1 MRTTEVMQD
10 ARRAMEICNAC
21 RYCEGFCAVFPAME
35 LRREF
40 SNGDLSYLANLC
52 HNCRG
57 CYYACQYAP
66 PHPFGVNVPKT
77 FAELRTESYEA
88 YAWPR
93 PLAALFHRNGL
104 IVSLATAIGIAAVL
118 ILTMLFRPADV
129 LYGTHTGPGA
139 FYAVIPWGVLVLFAG
154 VTFLFSILALVM
166 GGANFWRDT
175 ESGSFGNGRT
185 IGAAL
190 RDVLTLRYL
199 GGEGHGCNDRDERFT
214 QTRRYLHHC
223 MFYGFLLCFAA
234 TCVATLYGD
243 ILGHDAPYAFLSLPV
258 LLGTVGGV
266 LLTIGTAGLIW
277 VKITADPA
285 PAAPNLMG
293 PDFALL
299 CLLLLSAASGLLLL
313 AFRATGAMGPLLAIH
328 FGIILALFIVL
339 PYCKFVHGIYRSLA
353 LLRWAKER
361 DQDAAVPSRPEQRA
375 PDSENLR
382 VALNIGPG
390 NKA

>member
-118 ILTMLFRPADV
+118 ILTTLFRPADV
-129 LYGTHTGPGA
+129 CSTGRIPAQARSTPSSPGA
-139 FYAVIPWGVLVLFAG
+139 CSCCLPGSRFFSRSWRWSWAG
-154 VTFLFSILALVM
+154 
-166 GGANFWRDT
+166 
-175 ESGSFGNGRT
+175 
-185 IGAAL
+185 
-190 RDVLTLRYL
+190 
-199 GGEGHGCNDRDERFT
+199 
-214 QTRRYLHHC
+214 
-223 MFYGFLLCFAA
+223 
-234 TCVATLYGD
+234 
-243 ILGHDAPYAFLSLPV
+243 
-258 LLGTVGGV
+258 
-266 LLTIGTAGLIW
+266 
-277 VKITADPA
+277 
-285 PAAPNLMG
+285 
-293 PDFALL
+293 
-299 CLLLLSAASGLLLL
+299 
-313 AFRATGAMGPLLAIH
+313 
-328 FGIILALFIVL
+328 
-339 PYCKFVHGIYRSLA
+339 
-353 LLRWAKER
+353 
-361 DQDAAVPSRPEQRA
+361 
-375 PDSENLR
+375 
-382 VALNIGPG
+382 
-390 NKA
+390 

>member
-1 MRTTEVMQD
+1 MQTTEVMQD
-10 ARRAMEICNAC
+10 ARRAMDICNAC

-40 SNGDLSYLANLC
+40 SNGDLAYLANLC

-77 FAELRTESYEA
+77 FAELRTETYEA

-93 PLAALFHRNGL
+93 SFAGLFQRNGL
-104 IVSLATAIGIAAVL
+104 IVSLATAVGIAIVL
-118 ILTMLFRPADV
+118 ILTMLLKPADV

-154 VTFLFSILALVM
+154 VTFLFSIVALVM
-166 GGANFWRDT
+166 GGVNFWRDT
-175 ESGSFGNGRT
+175 ESGAIGNGKT
-185 IGAAL
+185 LSAAL

-199 GGEGHGCNDRDERFT
+199 GGEGHGCNDLGERFT
-214 QTRRYLHHC
+214 QVRRYLHHC

-234 TCVATLYGD
+234 TCVSTLYAD
-243 ILGHDAPYAFLSLPV
+243 ILGHDAPYPFFSLPV
-258 LLGTVGGV
+258 VLGTVGGF

-299 CLLLLSAASGLLLL
+299 CLLLLSALSGFCCSRSGAQGQWDRCLRSTL
-313 AFRATGAMGPLLAIH
+313 A
-328 FGIILALFIVL
+328 
-339 PYCKFVHGIYRSLA
+339 
-353 LLRWAKER
+353 
-361 DQDAAVPSRPEQRA
+361 
-375 PDSENLR
+375 
-382 VALNIGPG
+382 
-390 NKA
+390 